1 MKNSNLLLIF
11 SYITIFILC
20 LLGNVEN
27 QDTSALS
34 KAIDQFAAKLYGK
47 SPNKS
52 KIDIFIL
59 VYRSI
64 NFGFKDLFISGLF

>member
-11 SYITIFILC
+11 SYITIFIC

-52 KIDIFIL
+52 KKDIYWFID
-59 VYRSI
+59 
-64 NFGFKDLFISGLF
+64 

>member
-52 KIDIFIL
+52 KKRYIHFEYRFID
-59 VYRSI
+59 
-64 NFGFKDLFISGLF
+64 